1 MTVKVNDDLFSTF
14 VFSAFNKCVIFCKF
28 LSVLKLTDATP
39 VHEKIKAWKTEAVV
53 QTCSVKKVFL

>member
-39 VHEKIKAWKTEAVV
+39 VHEKIKA
-53 QTCSVKKVFL
+53 